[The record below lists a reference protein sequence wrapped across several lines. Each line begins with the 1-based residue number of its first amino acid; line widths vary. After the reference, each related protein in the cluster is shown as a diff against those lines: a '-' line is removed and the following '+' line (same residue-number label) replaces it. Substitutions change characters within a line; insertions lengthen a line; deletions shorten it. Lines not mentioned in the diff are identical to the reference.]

1 MKTPKLVTATQSELD
16 EILAL
21 ARAAFPPRQY
31 QLLESILG
39 TFAYV
44 MVALQNARTSIKRF
58 RQMLFGARTE
68 SRANVL
74 GEAVIDVED
83 AAAGTANGAVDATVV
98 SDAAPAADLPE
109 AACDSLP
116 VKPKRRG
123 HGRNG
128 AQAYSGAPVVEVALT
143 GPASGQVCPQC
154 EIGRVYAWPPRT
166 IVKVT
171 GQPPIG
177 GTVYKLQ
184 QRRCRAC
191 DALFTAPMPQGVTA
205 GAKHDERCVCMLILM
220 RYGYGMPSYRLE
232 ALQSNLN
239 IPMPDATQWDLVE
252 ASLPGP
258 KAAYEE
264 LIRQAAQ
271 AELLHNDDTSARILS
286 LMVERKKIEA
296 AGQEP
301 EARAINTSGIVAV
314 LRTSDREIKVVLF
327 FTGHAHAG
335 DNLGAVL
342 AKRAAELE
350 APMHMSDGL
359 ALNIPKDVCHR
370 AVQLP
375 GPRPP
380 QVCRGG
386 GPLPCRMSPRNRGA
400 GQGLRQRCALRREG
414 DVARG
419 ASRVPPGP

>member
-1 MKTPKLVTATQSELD
+1 
-16 EILAL
+16 
-21 ARAAFPPRQY
+21 
-31 QLLESILG
+31 
-39 TFAYV
+39 
-44 MVALQNARTSIKRF
+44 
-58 RQMLFGARTE
+58 MLFGARTE